1 MKKVLG
7 VILII
12 LGVILGLYVG
22 GWILFIGSVLNIID
36 LIADYVSTSTIS
48 MLSLIFNIFKI
59 MVAGFTGYVSSL
71 ILVVPG
77 INLFL
82 QEEQW

>member
-82 QEEQW
+82 QEEQ

>member
-71 ILVVPG
+71 ILIVPG

-82 QEEQW
+82 QEEQ